1 LSPPGPEPRLETEVV
16 MGVNFQVP
24 CEDGQMVDVE
34 IDKDLDL
41 VFCDYDIV
49 RDLAAM
55 EFGYEA
61 TRCAQIV
68 EMVKTA
74 PMTFI
79 CGSGLFPITGL
90 GIVSCRLAQEALAV
104 VSSKEEFECFDEAGK
119 LIKASLK
126 NWNPKRTAIGEL
138 HNRQQELVECW
149 NKAIRSRRA
158 DFMAPFSMPSVAA
171 QKMFTAADGCAEFV
185 IRFWMI
191 TGLTEGFTVCP
202 PHPCEITMAS
212 RLAVA
217 DVLYRKISEE
227 RNRFYGVS
235 FKELLDHPPDDLAVL
250 LYDIE
255 RGQAKMA
262 VKILEAIG

>member
-1 LSPPGPEPRLETEVV
+1 MSPPGPEPRLETEVV

-55 EFGYEA
+55 EFGYSA
-61 TRCAQIV
+61 TFCSQIV

-90 GIVSCRLAQEALAV
+90 GIVSCVLAKDALETIV
-104 VSSKEEFECFDEAGK
+104 LKEEPFSCFDEARK
-119 LIKASLK
+119 LIDISLK
-126 NWNPKRTAIGEL
+126 NWYPKTTAIKRL
-138 HNRQQELVECW
+138 HHARQALTRCW
-149 NKAIRSRRA
+149 NSEITKRRG
-158 DFMAPFSMPSVAA
+158 DYHEQRMPSVAS
-171 QKMFTAADGCAEFV
+171 QKIVEAAEGCAGFV
-185 IRFWMI
+185 TDFWATMELTSRFKKY
-191 TGLTEGFTVCP
+191 P
-202 PHPCEITMAS
+202 QHPCEITMAS

-262 VKILEAIG
+262 VKILEAV